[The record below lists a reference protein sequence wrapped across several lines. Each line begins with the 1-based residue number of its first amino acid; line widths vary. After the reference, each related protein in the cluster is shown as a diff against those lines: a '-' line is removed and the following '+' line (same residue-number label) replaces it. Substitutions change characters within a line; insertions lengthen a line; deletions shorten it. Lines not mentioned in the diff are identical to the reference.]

1 MILLHLK
8 VSRSFLFVEKDWENV
23 FREMNDLNGH
33 QSLGATK
40 PMAKKLSSSAFL
52 GSKGDR
58 EERTTALSEEGGHRK
73 EIEREHFLG
82 P

>member
-1 MILLHLK
+1 
-8 VSRSFLFVEKDWENV
+8 
-23 FREMNDLNGH
+23 MNDLGGH
-33 QSLGATK
+33 QSLGSTN

-73 EIEREHFLG
+73 EMEKRGLIWLG
-82 P
+82 HNRRKLQRKLAGGL

>member
-1 MILLHLK
+1 
-8 VSRSFLFVEKDWENV
+8 
-23 FREMNDLNGH
+23 MNDLNGH

-58 EERTTALSEEGGHRK
+58 EEMTTALSEEGGHRK
-73 EIEREHFLG
+73 EIEKGELFWLG
-82 P
+82 RNRRKLRRK